1 MELKNKTALITGGSS
16 GLGFETAKLLIKKG
30 CNVIILG
37 KNPKKVKA
45 AAKKINSPKLS
56 TVICDLTDCK
66 QIEKV
71 ARNIKSLDILI
82 NNAGVIMYSLL
93 EKHTPEKIAEIV
105 NVNLLG
111 TIYMTRAILPKM
123 KRVNSGTVL
132 NVITA
137 SALKGR
143 AEETVYIASKW
154 GVRGFTEALKDELEK
169 ANSKIRVLGFY
180 PGGMNTQL
188 FAKAG
193 LDKDTSS
200 FMDPA
205 EIAKIIVF
213 MLERPETIKID
224 QVVVNRNKNI

>member
-1 MELKNKTALITGGSS
+1 MELENKTALITGGNS
-16 GLGFETAKLLIKKG
+16 GLGFEVAKLLIKKG

-37 KNPKKVKA
+37 KDIKKVNA
-45 AAKKINSPKLS
+45 AAKKINSKRLS

-71 ARNIKSLDILI
+71 AKNIKSLDILI

-93 EKHTPEKIAEIV
+93 EKHTSQKIAGII

-123 KRVNSGTVL
+123 KKRNSGTIL
-132 NVITA
+132 NVITT

-143 AEETVYIASKW
+143 TEETVYIASKW
-154 GVRGFTEALKDELEK
+154 GVRGFTEALIDELSEEK
-169 ANSKIRVLGFY
+169 SKIRVLGFY

-188 FAKAG
+188 FTKAG

-200 FMDPA
+200 FMDPD

-213 MLERPETIKID
+213 MLERPESIKMD